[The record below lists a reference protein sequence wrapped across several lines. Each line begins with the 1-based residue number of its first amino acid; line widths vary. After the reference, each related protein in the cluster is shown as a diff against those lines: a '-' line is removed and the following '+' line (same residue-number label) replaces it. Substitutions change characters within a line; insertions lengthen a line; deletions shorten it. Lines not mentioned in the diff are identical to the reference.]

1 MTRPTLAR
9 LLGLLSSHR
18 RWIAAGSALGFLAI
32 AANVTLVA
40 TSAYLVSKAA
50 VVTNVAELALA
61 ITAVRVLA
69 IGRAAFRYLERYA
82 THLAT
87 LRILADLRVWFFA
100 AIEPLA
106 PARLSTHRSGD
117 LLARISA
124 DVDTLEDFAIR
135 VVVPP
140 IVAALAAAFACLLL
154 AAFDP
159 LLGVVLLVFLGL
171 AGVVLPLLT
180 RRLSSEASAELVA
193 RRGVVSALAVDQVEG
208 LADLAALDQADAHR
222 SKLLAEG
229 AGLDRLA
236 ERLAAVRGL
245 GAALAVVLTSLCAV
259 VVLGLAVPLV
269 VGGRIDAVFLALL
282 PLAAIAAFEAVQP
295 LPLSLQLLGSSEAAA
310 GRLFDLVDAPPA
322 VADPPSPSALPSG
335 SPPSL
340 ELRGL
345 TFAYEP
351 GGRTVLDAIDLTVA
365 GRHVRRDRRA
375 ERIGQV
381 DARQPAPP
389 VLRVRSRG
397 EICVDGRD
405 VRELRADDVRRLLGV
420 VSQRVDLF
428 DSTIRDNLAL
438 ADPDVSDDAMEAA
451 CRVAQLHDVVAAL
464 PDGYDTR
471 IGADGHRLSGGERR
485 RLAIARAIIKDA
497 PILIL
502 DEATADLDA
511 VTEERL
517 VSIAPAVRRRPDDA
531 RHQPSARARQ
541 PGGHG
546 RRAPWRAPPDDPRRA
561 ALSPGPG
568 PGPQAR
574 GEVRPGSCRCRPSSH
589 RPAPR
594 TGSARRPSGG
604 PGLAA
609 APRQGSRTR
618 SRPG

>member
-1 MTRPTLAR
+1 VTKPTLGR

-82 THLAT
+82 THRAT

-171 AGVVLPLLT
+171 AGVVLPLLS

-208 LADLAALDQADAHR
+208 LADLAALDQADDHR
-222 SKLLAEG
+222 SRLLAEG

-236 ERLAAVRGL
+236 ERLATIRGL

-322 VADPPSPSALPSG
+322 VADPASPSPLRSG
-335 SPPSL
+335 TPPSL

-351 GGRTVLDAIDLTVA
+351 GGRNVLDAIDLTVA
-365 GRHVRRDRRA
+365 AGTCVA
-375 ERIGQV
+375 IVGPSGSGKSTLV
-381 DARQPAPP
+381 NLL
-389 VLRVRSRG
+389 LRFYESSRG

-485 RLAIARAIIKDA
+485 RLAIARAIIKNA
-497 PILIL
+497 PVLIL

-517 VSIAPAVRRRPDDA
+517 VTSLRPFVA
-531 RHQPSARARQ
+531 
-541 PGGHG
+541 G
-546 RRAPWRAPPDDPRRA
+546 RTM
-561 ALSPGPG
+561 L
-568 PGPQAR
+568 
-574 GEVRPGSCRCRPSSH
+574 VISH
-589 RPAPR
+589 RPALVNIADMVVELRGGRLR
-594 TGSARRPSGG
+594 TVRAG
-604 PGLAA
+604 PL
-609 APRQGSRTR
+609 
-618 SRPG
+618 

>member
-1 MTRPTLAR
+1 VTKPTLGR

-106 PARLSTHRSGD
+106 PARLATHRSGD

-159 LLGVVLLVFLGL
+159 LLGVVLLAFLGL
-171 AGVVLPLLT
+171 AGVVLPLLA

-236 ERLAAVRGL
+236 ERLAATRGL

-322 VADPPSPSALPSG
+322 VADPPSPLALPSG
-335 SPPSL
+335 SSPSL

-351 GGRTVLDAIDLTVA
+351 GGRNVLDAIDLTVA
-365 GRHVRRDRRA
+365 AGTSVA
-375 ERIGQV
+375 IVGPSGSGKSTIV
-381 DARQPAPP
+381 NLL
-389 VLRVRSRG
+389 LRFYEPSGG
-397 EICVDGRD
+397 EICLDGRD

-464 PDGYDTR
+464 PDGYGTR

-497 PILIL
+497 PVLVL

-517 VSIAPAVRRRPDDA
+517 VTSLRPFVA
-531 RHQPSARARQ
+531 
-541 PGGHG
+541 G
-546 RRAPWRAPPDDPRRA
+546 RTT
-561 ALSPGPG
+561 L
-568 PGPQAR
+568 
-574 GEVRPGSCRCRPSSH
+574 VISH
-589 RPAPR
+589 RPALVNMADAVVELRGGRLR
-594 TGSARRPSGG
+594 TVRAG
-604 PGLAA
+604 PL
-609 APRQGSRTR
+609 
-618 SRPG
+618 